1 MTVFV
6 AVLHSIVLPNG
17 RLVMSDLKDMA
28 IGLGLGD
35 PRTFLATGNLIF
47 TAESDATELETRLED
62 AFEKRFGK
70 HIDFVVRSAGDW
82 RRMAAANPFQDDVAE
97 RVMVR
102 IQRTPLPDGTVAALE
117 PYRPD
122 SDVVRIVGGDLWVR
136 FGGKPSESR
145 LLSALTTKKLGVG
158 TSRIWN
164 TVRRLSCLL
173 DDLLGQV
180 E

>member
-62 AFEKRFGK
+62 AFGKRFGK
-70 HIDFVVRSAGDW
+70 HIDFVVRSADNW
-82 RRMAAANPFQDDVAE
+82 QRMATANPFRDDVAE

-102 IQRTPLPDGTVAALE
+102 IQRHPLPDDTLAKVE
-117 PYRPD
+117 PYRPGGD
-122 SDVVRIVGGDLWVR
+122 AVRIVDGDLWVR

-164 TVRRLSCLL
+164 TVRRLNDLL
-173 DDLLGQV
+173 DDLLD
-180 E
+180 EIE

>member
-6 AVLHSIVLPNG
+6 AVLHSIVLPKG
-17 RLVMSDLKDMA
+17 RLVMSDLKAMTIAVGFDN
-28 IGLGLGD
+28 

-47 TAESDATELETRLED
+47 TADGNAAELESRLEK
-62 AFEKRFGK
+62 AFAARFGK
-70 HIDFVVRSAGDW
+70 HIDFVVRSADNW
-82 RRMAAANPFQDDVAE
+82 QRLASANPFRDDDAD

-102 IQRTPLPDGTVAALE
+102 IQRHPLPDTTMETLE

-122 SDVVRIVGGDLWVR
+122 ADAVRIVGGDLWVR

-164 TVRRLSCLL
+164 TVRRLG
-173 DDLLGQV
+173 DLLS
-180 E
+180 EIE